1 GYYPS
6 FRGLVG
12 HPQRVAE
19 LSDWGCGKYLRSGDG
34 RLHWRQTSGRDPAP
48 GSNICRYERPSRR
61 QALAGPASLTPLP
74 SRSGVFNISGQFFP
88 CFAPCQAVFTAE
100 AAGFAV
106 TVSPLG
112 RICPTLI
119 PLLHL
124 LF

>member
-1 GYYPS
+1 MVEH
-6 FRGLVG
+6 R
-12 HPQRVAE
+12 QRVPE
-19 LSDWGCGKYLRSGDG
+19 PSDRSCGKYLRSADG

-74 SRSGVFNISGQFFP
+74 SRSGVFNISEQFFP

-100 AAGFAV
+100 AAGFVV

-112 RICPTLI
+112 PICPTLI
-119 PLLHL
+119 PLLLL